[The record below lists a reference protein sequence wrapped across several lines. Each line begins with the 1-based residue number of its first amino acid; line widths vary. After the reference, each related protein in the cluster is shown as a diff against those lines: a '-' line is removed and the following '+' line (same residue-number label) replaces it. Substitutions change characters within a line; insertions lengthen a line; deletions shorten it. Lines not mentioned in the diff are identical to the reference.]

1 MTSQTKKR
9 ITRRLHG
16 ERGWTLIEL
25 LIGIS
30 MTLAIIFAALPII
43 DGAAKT
49 SGRTED
55 AATSIGDAR
64 AFSEEVLRDIRSAES
79 ASGSAT
85 TLNLSTWVRHSSCG
99 ATTLLAPTA
108 AAIKCSV
115 TYFCAGSAGSASCTR
130 KEGTASAVTAI
141 TGLASPNIFSF
152 SHGHELGWGYVALSV
167 KLPTKD
173 PATGGAITLTDGSA
187 VRNSGT

>member
-1 MTSQTKKR
+1 MTSPSKKR
-9 ITRRLHG
+9 ITHRLHG

-30 MTLAIIFAALPII
+30 MTLALIFAALPII

-49 SGRTED
+49 SGRTQD
-55 AATSIGDAR
+55 AATSIGTAR

-108 AAIKCSV
+108 AAIKCNV
-115 TYFCAGSAGSASCTR
+115 TYTCSGGAGSATCTR
-130 KEGTASAVTAI
+130 TEGSASAVTAI
-141 TGLASPNIFSF
+141 KGLASPSLFSY
-152 SHGHELGWGYVALSV
+152 SQGTDQGWGYVGLSV